1 MFGLSWRLHDQGEDI
16 TLDTAPH
23 KKRNI
28 AVSRALEAQTL
39 SRLVDQIMEN
49 GSASVTLHDDGSC
62 TQGAGGYSVA
72 GITVGGSYFPLPTLS
87 INSETR
93 SNLAELKLTLL
104 SLLSVCSD
112 VPREQ
117 IWEKVS
123 FTMTDSTLHNFHVEE
138 LVSEALQTDHK
149 TDHLLYQTHPSLM
162 FSRTMT
168 DLFTTLD
175 TTLGPEKVFA
185 GFQVSMAEIHS
196 LVLENW
202 LEVSLRLVSPDFD
215 HKPWNYSGAF
225 SLFIAP
231 QKNLAKR
238 LQKERFNAFPFSCGL
253 ALHLDSPICAFL
265 AKYSNITNTL
275 ACIVRSF
282 EELEYLRI
290 LATVGAIIGIH
301 LVEPFLS
308 LTTST
313 TVDYSK
319 LQSSF
324 PVLYQNLVETKPEL
338 LLDITKPALSFTS
351 QERFESV
358 RYPQEIFL
366 SIQSAIETY
375 RGPIVTVLKLLL
387 PRLAAGWERQ
397 RGLMF
402 GFGSNAQE
410 GDVGGGTLAKIDQ
423 EKLKTAPINNLD
435 PQRSVG
441 SINHELKVRG
451 AKQLKAAS
459 RAHVKRKGLSLLEGE
474 ALDKKYLKLTKT
486 GGDLP
491 NIVEQWEVKQEELEK
506 AGLEAKEVTNIAAD
520 RQRNSDLHKLTEAN
534 GPFTKSAQVKNYLE
548 KSRDD
553 EKTKNKRLYMEVR
566 HAKSSSLAYP
576 KSSELFRLKKGF
588 KNLHTEVYARNL
600 CAFLDKISFKA
611 EMTLTDFQEALES
624 LEKK

>member
-1 MFGLSWRLHDQGEDI
+1 
-16 TLDTAPH
+16 
-23 KKRNI
+23 
-28 AVSRALEAQTL
+28 
-39 SRLVDQIMEN
+39 
-49 GSASVTLHDDGSC
+49 
-62 TQGAGGYSVA
+62 
-72 GITVGGSYFPLPTLS
+72 
-87 INSETR
+87 
-93 SNLAELKLTLL
+93 
-104 SLLSVCSD
+104 
-112 VPREQ
+112 
-117 IWEKVS
+117 
-123 FTMTDSTLHNFHVEE
+123 
-138 LVSEALQTDHK
+138 
-149 TDHLLYQTHPSLM
+149 M

-231 QKNLAKR
+231 QKNLGKR
-238 LQKERFNAFPFSCGL
+238 LQKVRYNAFPFSCGL

-358 RYPQEIFL
+358 RYPQEILL

-402 GFGSNAQE
+402 RFGSNAQE

-435 PQRSVG
+435 PQRS
-441 SINHELKVRG
+441 G
-451 AKQLKAAS
+451 A
-459 RAHVKRKGLSLLEGE
+459 V
-474 ALDKKYLKLTKT
+474 
-486 GGDLP
+486 
-491 NIVEQWEVKQEELEK
+491 
-506 AGLEAKEVTNIAAD
+506 
-520 RQRNSDLHKLTEAN
+520 
-534 GPFTKSAQVKNYLE
+534 
-548 KSRDD
+548 
-553 EKTKNKRLYMEVR
+553 
-566 HAKSSSLAYP
+566 
-576 KSSELFRLKKGF
+576 
-588 KNLHTEVYARNL
+588 
-600 CAFLDKISFKA
+600 
-611 EMTLTDFQEALES
+611 
-624 LEKK
+624 